1 MASISVAGK
10 VVAKEGTTPVSLK
23 VFDNGNQ
30 LANFS
35 VVDNEYFYCKEG
47 EERPGQ
53 FYRVEVNGKAAEIYA
68 DRLQRGDRVAVHG
81 QLIQST
87 YNDKTYLT
95 IKNARVTS
103 LEPRREDAPA
113 SAAPTARPSGRSG
126 ARAASRYEEQD
137 VPF

>member
-10 VVAKEGTTPVSLK
+10 VVAKEGTAPVALK
-23 VFDNGNQ
+23 TFDNGNQ

-35 VVDNEYFYCKEG
+35 VVDNEYFYVKEG

-68 DRLQRGDRVAVHG
+68 DRLQRGDRVAIHG

-103 LEPRREDAPA
+103 LEPRRDEAP
-113 SAAPTARPSGRSG
+113 APTARNTGRSNT
-126 ARAASRYEEQD
+126 RSNSRYQD
-137 VPF
+137 EVPF